1 MSTLNLRGQI
11 FLSKDECSSPATI
24 ITWKTHQTLHIS
36 SEEFIIHKNKSAGEP
51 MEGKFS
57 VEDLL

>member
-11 FLSKDECSSPATI
+11 FLSKDECPSPATI
-24 ITWKTHQTLHIS
+24 TWKIQQTLHIS

-57 VEDLL
+57 CRI